1 MHFSNWLVQIGGAK
15 MANKNIVVN
24 NATVQSIADAIR
36 TKLNTTATYT
46 PLQFVNAIRLL
57 APSGTKQITNTSTT
71 NVEEFAS
78 AKITDSN
85 LITANIKSGITI
97 LGVAGKSSVVD
108 TADATAVASQIKKG
122 KTAYINGT
130 KVTGTGEI
138 YVSGTVLYLP
148 SGWVN

>member
-1 MHFSNWLVQIGGAK
+1 